1 VAAKFEIE
9 KAKTKISRNIA
20 ILHYIVP
27 VWVGNSGSLTIIRE
41 ALQNRWHRWV
51 HNSRSHYK
59 LVRVVRV
66 ALCALNV
73 LGVVKS

>member
-9 KAKTKISRNIA
+9 KAKTKISRNVA

-27 VWVGNSGSLTIIRE
+27 VWVGNSGSLTVIRE
-41 ALQNRWHRWV
+41 ALQNWWHQWV
-51 HNSRSHYK
+51 HNPHSHHK
-59 LVRVVRV
+59 LVGVVRV